1 MPSDDEL
8 RELLSTARVR
18 DVRAPGALDAG
29 RVIARAK
36 ARRRPRQLAVGAVG
50 VLAIAAV
57 ALAGFQL
64 SRVDFATSIALV
76 SPASGGAGDTESS
89 TLEEGTFDSGAA
101 RAKAEELNLC
111 GGALAEVAP
120 GSSGL
125 QLDVMFPESAPVGAR
140 TVDGVVRMTNLGPG
154 TVAGTTAASPTITLS
169 QDGIVLWHSNGPTLM
184 SVVVVDL
191 APGESLEYPASF
203 TPARC
208 DLEDDLSAGFRPDLP
223 MLPAGEYQL
232 SAALDVSVGIDAEAV
247 LATSP
252 LATIQLG

>member
-8 RELLSTARVR
+8 RQLLSTAQAR
-18 DVRAPGALDAG
+18 DVRTPGTLDAT

-36 ARRRPRQLAVGAVG
+36 ARRRPRQLAIGSVG

-64 SRVDFATSIALV
+64 SRVTFATSTALV
-76 SPASGGAGDTESS
+76 SPASGGAADTESS
-89 TLEEGTFDSGAA
+89 TLESA

-120 GSSGL
+120 SPSGL
-125 QLDVMFPESAPVGAR
+125 QLDVTFPESAPVGASS
-140 TVDGVVRMTNLGPG
+140 VDGVVRMTNLGPS
-154 TVAGTTAASPTITLS
+154 TVTGTTAASPSITLS
-169 QDGIVLWHSNGPTLM
+169 QDGIVLWHSNGPALM
-184 SVVVVDL
+184 SVVVIDL

-208 DLEDDLSAGFRPDLP
+208 DLDDDLNGSFRDDLP
-223 MLPAGEYQL
+223 PLPGGEYQL
-232 SAALDVSVGIDAEAV
+232 SAALDVSVGIDAEAD

-252 LATIQLG
+252 LATILLR